1 MTDAELGTA
10 TIVYET
16 PDGEL
21 DEVTVDNEHIAFFQQ
36 HWLFAYD
43 IDDEGNDIVRRVPH
57 GRVHYVERSVEE
69 LESTFETT
77 VDKAKDKL
85 EDIRD

>member
-1 MTDAELGTA
+1 MTDAALGTA

-16 PDGEL
+16 PDGEI

-43 IDDEGNDIVRRVPH
+43 VDDDGNDIVRRVPH

-69 LESTFETT
+69 LEDTFDTT

-85 EDIRD
+85 EEIRD